1 MHRMQYAGFYCHNH
15 GYQFRRPASRALL
28 DRGIGRTLRLV
39 RAHFLEAGLSVGHAG
54 RCSFLHE
61 TFGEAAPVTMM
72 FVGFQQK
79 GPHRTAM
86 LIRRRSVSGPLLI
99 VFERN
104 RALPGRPSS
113 SPVGVAEVDKKGV
126 CTLCTLWASDWGVLG
141 ADRVGLGMF
150 PGLPSVYKGRN
161 PVRVP
166 PRARITPRQR
176 GFCFNVWTL
185 TLRGSL

>member
-1 MHRMQYAGFYCHNH
+1 MHCLHVFQREPLLACEGLTRRNH
-15 GYQFRRPASRALL
+15 GYQFRPPASRALL

-61 TFGEAAPVTMM
+61 TLGEAAPVTMM

-113 SPVGVAEVDKKGV
+113 SPVGVAEVDKKSV
-126 CTLCTLWASDWGVLG
+126 CTLCTLWASDSVIPVPVRAGF
-141 ADRVGLGMF
+141 GMF
-150 PGLPSVYKGRN
+150 LREPSVNRVRN
-161 PVRVP
+161 AV
-166 PRARITPRQR
+166 
-176 GFCFNVWTL
+176 
-185 TLRGSL
+185 